1 MTTTC
6 KRNNGRLRIGFAMGG
21 GGARGLAHIGALK
34 VLEAAGIAPEFVVG
48 TSMGSI
54 IGALYCHYQNAVMT
68 EEQVLDQLQDPKMDE
83 LGLAKFQ
90 KKEEETPALFKRN
103 LNRTMEQLSRIYLLT
118 SVLSKDHIIAEEKV
132 KVMLS
137 LLLPAG
143 DIEDLP
149 IPFGAVAAD
158 LMLGKAY
165 FFREGPISTATQASS
180 AIPGIFPPVSY
191 DGMQLVDGAIVS
203 LVPVLETRTIG
214 ANFVIAIDVSPLPA
228 LSEPLRTGVEIWM
241 RSDQITC
248 KTLRN
253 MHLREADA
261 IIDMPDL
268 NYEWHAFNDAEAI
281 IRAGEKAAE
290 AVLPDILA
298 TLRKRLPRWRRW
310 FTSRY
315 RPE

>member
-6 KRNNGRLRIGFAMGG
+6 KRNKRRPLIGLALGG
-21 GGARGLAHIGALK
+21 GGARGLAHIGVLK

-54 IGALYCHYQNAVMT
+54 IGALYCYYQSAAMT
-68 EEQVLDQLQDPKMDE
+68 EEQVLAQLQDPKMDE
-83 LGLAKFQ
+83 LGLARFQ
-90 KKEEETPALFKRN
+90 KKEEETPALLKRN
-103 LNRTMEQLSRIYLLT
+103 LNRTLEQLSRIYLLT
-118 SVLSKDHIIAEEKV
+118 SVLTRNHIIAEEKV

-158 LMLGKAY
+158 LLQGKAY
-165 FFREGPISTATQASS
+165 FFREGSISTATQASS
-180 AIPGIFPPVSY
+180 AIPGVFPPVSHG
-191 DGMQLVDGAIVS
+191 GMQLVDGAIVS
-203 LVPVLETRTIG
+203 LVPVLETRELG
-214 ANFVIAIDVSPLPA
+214 ANFVVAIDVSPLPY
-228 LSEPLRTGVEIWM
+228 LSEPLRTGVEIWL

-261 IIDMPDL
+261 IIDMPHL
-268 NYEWHAFNDAEAI
+268 KYEWHAFNDAEAI

-290 AVLPDILA
+290 AVLPDIRN
-298 TLRKRLPRWRRW
+298 TLRKRIPRWRRW
-310 FTSRY
+310 FKSRY
-315 RPE
+315 RNK